1 MADKR
6 YRLNVDFDNSV
17 LPFLYGGAGT
27 WTFKVPS
34 APNFMGGRYVVFL
47 PCVMVLTEVGK
58 IPQISGFSRVEGSV
72 PASGEFRTIE
82 ASNFEE
88 YLLKDAI
95 EFHSSAAGST
105 LTITNLWTMGSTVAP
120 DIGDRYT
127 DEKEGVDLFTGRGT
141 GTNSHV
147 TTGIL
152 YCSEGYCVVNG
163 VEVVIDAVKTLTPTV
178 ELTTG
183 YWYLV
188 YLDSTG
194 NFHFE
199 ITSNNT
205 ANIFPEAQV
214 NTLAPVRSTKLGR
227 YQVGN
232 PDRRL
237 IGCARAS
244 SGTLFHDKV
253 YNLPEPTFGTGCL
266 GNVELTGS
274 GLGADATPLRGLD
287 EAGEYHFDNLT
298 INGLTYCGNTNG
310 ASCKPTVI
318 RVRGTLTI
326 GTDGQLNGTTRGK
339 NGGAGGAG
347 GTGTSTPG
355 GAGGAGGKSGRPI
368 FIYANRI
375 INNRT
380 SGDWLVCKG
389 GSGNNGIGGAMC
401 GGGGG
406 FLSAGAL
413 LVVTNSSEVIGVN
426 PVVYPDI
433 AGGKG
438 GNGWLYTIG
447 LIPGGTEGCIGGV
460 GGTPR
465 SDVSTAF
472 QPGGG
477 SGGFGGGSGA
487 TSADGSGGTP
497 GAGGSGTLIFG
508 GGGGGGAGFHSTGT
522 TKRHGG
528 AGAPCAGGGG
538 ASSGTTAQNGQ
549 PGQPANLDFPIG
561 YVTIIPSYSS
571 RRGI

>member
-6 YRLNVDFDNSV
+6 YRLNVDFDNSI

-47 PCVMVLTEVGK
+47 PGAMVLSEVDK
-58 IPQISGFSRVEGSV
+58 IPQISGFTRVEGAV
-72 PASGEFRTIE
+72 PSAGEFRTIE
-82 ASNFEE
+82 VDNFEE

-127 DEKEGVDLFTGRGT
+127 DEKEGVDLFTGRET

-205 ANIFPEAQV
+205 ADIFPEAQV

-227 YQVGN
+227 YQSGN

-253 YNLPEPTFGTGCL
+253 FNLPEPTFGTGCL
-266 GNVELTGS
+266 GDVTLDGT
-274 GLGADATPLRGLD
+274 GLGATATPLYGIR
-287 EAGEYHFDNLT
+287 ENVATTPVYRGEYHFDNLT
-298 INGLTYCGNTNG
+298 INGTCYCGDSNG
-310 ASCKPTVI
+310 LSLDPVII

-326 GTDGQLNGTTRGK
+326 GASGQLNGDSRGA
-339 NGGAGGAG
+339 NGGAGGTNG
-347 GTGTSTPG
+347 GNTGQPT
-355 GAGGAGGKSGRPI
+355 GGAGGKSGRPTH
-368 FIYANRI
+368 IYANRI
-375 INNRT
+375 INLR
-380 SGDWLVCKG
+380 SSDYAISSRPQD
-389 GSGNNGIGGAMC
+389 GSRG
-401 GGGGG
+401 
-406 FLSAGAL
+406 SAGTL
-413 LVVTNSSEVIGVN
+413 L
-426 PVVYPDI
+426 Y
-433 AGGKG
+433 
-438 GNGWLYTIG
+438 
-447 LIPGGTEGCIGGV
+447 
-460 GGTPR
+460 
-465 SDVSTAF
+465 
-472 QPGGG
+472 
-477 SGGFGGGSGA
+477 
-487 TSADGSGGTP
+487 
-497 GAGGSGTLIFG
+497 G
-508 GGGGGGAGFHSTGT
+508 GGGGGGSLSEVKVITNSVLSSTLVNPLTISDGGEGYSYSSSSLLSTTWSSAGRGSTG
-522 TKRHGG
+522 KECGGNGYISGLGFGDFSGGLIGQGG
-528 AGAPCAGGGG
+528 ARSGAAYGGGSVG
-538 ASSGTTAQNGQ
+538 CGGSGLNDGST
-549 PGQPANLDFPIG
+549 PAISHLTLSG
-561 YVTIIPSYSS
+561 EVLIIDSYSS